1 MCCPPQGK
9 LVLFWIDVL
18 EHRPRHKHTQ
28 STLISGTWLD
38 VTRQLPTLL
47 FGKPKTITV
56 SHNRQRWEQRRAW
69 HLPRANT
76 TKTAPHPPPSPNP
89 PPPKKK
95 KKKKK
100 NAPVSALCPGD
111 VCQDGLHTK
120 NKQASHCNSKRNGCG
135 FGRGGRQREEG
146 WDGMERRG
154 GEREAGYTRRGGG
167 REGGGVWGKRVKV
180 VIKTTIIRSL
190 SATQWPHQGWCNDRL
205 CWTHVRL
212 SEGVCACVCVCVC
225 ERVCALLSVLKNGL
239 VSRVILFSI
248 WTHAQY
254 IIQATKQHSEG
265 TECTHAAFNLDYAVL
280 STRSESVGTCTLL
293 LRHK

>member
-56 SHNRQRWEQRRAW
+56 SHNRQRWEQRLDRL
-69 HLPRANT
+69 HLPAHTSTNGDQ
-76 TKTAPHPPPSPNP
+76 AVYCPNSLPHQ
-89 PPPKKK
+89 KKK
-95 KKKKK
+95 KTLLY
-100 NAPVSALCPGD
+100 PPFALGMCVRMVYTLKTNRRPIATAREMDVGLDEVGD
-111 VCQDGLHTK
+111 
-120 NKQASHCNSKRNGCG
+120 NG
-135 FGRGGRQREEG
+135 RR
-146 WDGMERRG
+146 DGMEWKEGG

-212 SEGVCACVCVCVC
+212 SEGVCECVCVSVNA
-225 ERVCALLSVLKNGL
+225 CAP
-239 VSRVILFSI
+239 FC
-248 WTHAQY
+248 Q
-254 IIQATKQHSEG
+254 
-265 TECTHAAFNLDYAVL
+265 C
-280 STRSESVGTCTLL
+280 
-293 LRHK
+293 